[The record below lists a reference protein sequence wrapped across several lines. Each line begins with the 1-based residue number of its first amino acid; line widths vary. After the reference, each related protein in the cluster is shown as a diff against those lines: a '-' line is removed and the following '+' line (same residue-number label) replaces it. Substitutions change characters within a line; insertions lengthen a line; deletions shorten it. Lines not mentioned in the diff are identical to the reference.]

1 MTAQERGKASSVPTV
16 PYATQLID
24 LGWFDLSAVGP
35 PPVGWLEW
43 CHRMEK
49 SDLRTYAGWAHV
61 RMIQTI

>member
-16 PYATQLID
+16 PYATHLID

-35 PPVGWLEW
+35 PVGGLEW

-49 SDLRTYAGWAHV
+49 FDPVYKLGGLIYG
-61 RMIQTI
+61 